1 MDGRRKRPHAMK
13 YLIFALASSLCL
25 AQSGKIKFDP
35 SKLTNPEPR
44 WPKIISPLTV
54 DSQWVKTETVD
65 SAQVI
70 IEGFRVQVLATG
82 DRGKAE
88 NLKNDL
94 SLKYTHN
101 IYVVFEAPN
110 YKVRMGNFIDRKHAE
125 SFRQSLVNSGYPS
138 AWIIRTRIDPDLK

>member
-1 MDGRRKRPHAMK
+1 MMGGQAVVR
-13 YLIFALASSLCL
+13 SL
-25 AQSGKIKFDP
+25 
-35 SKLTNPEPR
+35 
-44 WPKIISPLTV
+44 
-54 DSQWVKTETVD
+54 KTEKVD

-94 SLKYTHN
+94 SLKYTHD

-138 AWIIRTRIDPDLK
+138 AWIIRTRIDPNLK